1 MEQDGGDGAST
12 TPTVPVELTEE
23 QKKRIES
30 NKEKAKALRKKR
42 IQQKP
47 YDRPA
52 SLNSPTMSHAK
63 VSAGPPASSSS
74 HVIPAS
80 QWDTYG
86 GYILEDDQPHHI
98 YSGKTVEEDGEL
110 SASDGLAVA
119 VLLPS

>member
-1 MEQDGGDGAST
+1 MEQDGGST
-12 TPTVPVELTEE
+12 TPTAELTEE

-47 YDRPA
+47 YDRPP
-52 SLNSPTMSHAK
+52 SSNSPSMSCTK
-63 VSAGPPASSSS
+63 VSAGKSAASSS
-74 HVIPAS
+74 HVIPPS

-86 GYILEDDQPHHI
+86 GYILEDDNPHHI

-110 SASDGLAVA
+110 SVCF
-119 VLLPS
+119 